1 MTEDLFSQRPRTLRG
16 NKRIKRL
23 SGPPAWRMMRQ
34 GKASPRET
42 NQTIVWHSQTFSTVK
57 PGEQEKR
64 WKNSGWSYHLQNHV
78 GMVSEDLII
87 GMELNFLKTKRKTKE
102 KKKKDND
109 DDDEKEKREE
119 KGEKEGTKRDWEE
132 GKTQLVRTR
141 SNFFANFFAKS
152 SVATFETVLEQKSK
166 HTTGWERES
175 KVYNTSLHSSD
186 LSSCIRKNSISANPF
201 CSIKQKTKTTT
212 LVWYIQTS
220 LTPFPALH
228 VWGPKFLHLHMAG
241 SRTVFTCT
249 ESRTK
254 WMESSIF

>member
-102 KKKKDND
+102 KKKKTTMTTT
-109 DDDEKEKREE
+109 KKKREKKKERKKEQKETERRE
-119 KGEKEGTKRDWEE
+119 KHNWSGPEATFLQIFLQNPLLLHLRLCWNRKASTQQGERGRARFIIPAYILVIYLLVS
-132 GKTQLVRTR
+132 GKTLSVQIR
-141 SNFFANFFAKS
+141 S
-152 SVATFETVLEQKSK
+152 V
-166 HTTGWERES
+166 
-175 KVYNTSLHSSD
+175 
-186 LSSCIRKNSISANPF
+186 P
-201 CSIKQKTKTTT
+201 
-212 LVWYIQTS
+212 
-220 LTPFPALH
+220 
-228 VWGPKFLHLHMAG
+228 
-241 SRTVFTCT
+241 
-249 ESRTK
+249 
-254 WMESSIF
+254 

>member
-87 GMELNFLKTKRKTKE
+87 GMELNFLKTKRKGKKKRKKRERRKRRE
-102 KKKKDND
+102 KKKERK
-109 DDDEKEKREE
+109 KERKV
-119 KGEKEGTKRDWEE
+119 RDQEE
-132 GKTQLVRTR
+132 GKTLLVSPRRNFSTHKTLCCYIWTPILEKMRKASTR
-141 SNFFANFFAKS
+141 
-152 SVATFETVLEQKSK
+152 QG
-166 HTTGWERES
+166 HRES
-175 KVYNTSLHSSD
+175 AWSTILTSV
-186 LSSCIRKNSISANPF
+186 SAICHPILGKTAPLQT
-201 CSIKQKTKTTT
+201 CS
-212 LVWYIQTS
+212 V
-220 LTPFPALH
+220 
-228 VWGPKFLHLHMAG
+228 
-241 SRTVFTCT
+241 
-249 ESRTK
+249 
-254 WMESSIF
+254 

>member
-102 KKKKDND
+102 KKKRQRWRRRKR
-109 DDDEKEKREE
+109 KERRKRRERRN
-119 KGEKEGTKRDWEE
+119 KKRLRG
-132 GKTQLVRTR
+132 GK
-141 SNFFANFFAKS
+141 N
-152 SVATFETVLEQKSK
+152 
-166 HTTGWERES
+166 TTGQDQKQLFCKFFCKILCCYIWDCAGTEKQAHNRVREGEQG
-175 KVYNTSLHSSD
+175 L
-186 LSSCIRKNSISANPF
+186 
-201 CSIKQKTKTTT
+201 
-212 LVWYIQTS
+212 
-220 LTPFPALH
+220 
-228 VWGPKFLHLHMAG
+228 
-241 SRTVFTCT
+241 
-249 ESRTK
+249 
-254 WMESSIF
+254 

>member
-87 GMELNFLKTKRKTKE
+87 GMELNFLKTKRKKRGKKE
-102 KKKKDND
+102 RKKG
-109 DDDEKEKREE
+109 KEKREE
-119 KGEKEGTKRDWEE
+119 REERKKERKARDQEE
-132 GKTQLVRTR
+132 GKTLPVRPRRNFSTKPSVVMYEPLHWKR
-141 SNFFANFFAKS
+141 SEKQAHDRDHKQARAR
-152 SVATFETVLEQKSK
+152 V
-166 HTTGWERES
+166 H
-175 KVYNTSLHSSD
+175 SL
-186 LSSCIRKNSISANPF
+186 
-201 CSIKQKTKTTT
+201 
-212 LVWYIQTS
+212 
-220 LTPFPALH
+220 
-228 VWGPKFLHLHMAG
+228 
-241 SRTVFTCT
+241 
-249 ESRTK
+249 
-254 WMESSIF
+254 